1 MMMNRINLKMILN
14 QMITHKKVIMKTKMI
29 QMIKML
35 KQKEKSPALKMIQ
48 KIQIL
53 ESLNFSYKD
62 YHLIQ
67 MRAALERYLSHLVV

>member
-1 MMMNRINLKMILN
+1 
-14 QMITHKKVIMKTKMI
+14 MKTKMI

-35 KQKEKSPALKMIQ
+35 KQKEKFLAIKMIQ

-53 ESLNFSYKD
+53 ENKNFSYKD

-67 MRAALERYLSHLVV
+67 MRAALEHYLSHSVV